1 MNREA
6 PENRRNADMGNQ
18 YYQIVEITDLGPFVT
33 RLVLCMPREIMP
45 EEVRPDMFSV
55 HVEIHDKNG
64 EIVKLPKSFLERDV
78 FVPSI
83 GYRECCAAY
92 PGTAEG
98 GKTDGASRYVVLEMR
113 YGPRY
118 RCSSAQASDYRNI
131 NGHARYTVSRYR
143 VTLTEDIGEG
153 SGALSGLVFDQCAGV
168 VNPALDGFQKGVSRD
183 PDLPLRYAYYTPK
196 KLDGKKPLIIFLHG
210 AGEGGQDLDIPY
222 TGNRVTAFA
231 DRYAQEIFG
240 GAFVLVPQCDTMW
253 LDDGSGKYG
262 DSGKSM
268 YTAALK
274 SLIDEFLE
282 DHRQVIDPARVYVG
296 GDSNGGFMTMR
307 MIMDYPELFAAAFP
321 ICEAM
326 PDKRISDA
334 DIRRLA
340 EMPIWFTH
348 AKNDPVVV
356 PDKFVLPTY
365 QRLMAAGARNC
376 HFTFWDRIMDLHDR
390 FPEADGS
397 AHEYFG
403 HFAWVP
409 VFNDDCRLD
418 FDGKPVRAKGRN
430 VSLMEWLAQ
439 QKKSRRSS

>member
-1 MNREA
+1 M
-6 PENRRNADMGNQ
+6 
-18 YYQIVEITDLGPFVT
+18 
-33 RLVLCMPREIMP
+33 VLP
-45 EEVRPDMFSV
+45 
-55 HVEIHDKNG
+55 
-64 EIVKLPKSFLERDV
+64 
-78 FVPSI
+78 
-83 GYRECCAAY
+83 
-92 PGTAEG
+92 
-98 GKTDGASRYVVLEMR
+98 
-113 YGPRY
+113 
-118 RCSSAQASDYRNI
+118 
-131 NGHARYTVSRYR
+131 
-143 VTLTEDIGEG
+143 
-153 SGALSGLVFDQCAGV
+153 
-168 VNPALDGFQKGVSRD
+168 
-183 PDLPLRYAYYTPK
+183 
-196 KLDGKKPLIIFLHG
+196 
-210 AGEGGQDLDIPY
+210 
-222 TGNRVTAFA
+222 AFA

-356 PDKFVLPTY
+356 PEKFVLPTY

-430 VSLMEWLAQ
+430 VNTATPAALG
-439 QKKSRRSS
+439 SRNGR